1 MSLSHQALF
10 WTYSVSGYPPCLVY
24 LTKICCVSC
33 TVSIMANPQDD
44 SDQEDLFAS
53 PSTAKAP
60 KTQLVERPKTP
71 SNNHSR
77 YEDHEDAREAGLQR
91 ELEGVRNINELIE
104 GVIGTLERAKGNM
117 QTVSNTVNTASTLL
131 NTWTR
136 ILSQTEH
143 NQRLLLN
150 PSWKGASQDLADI
163 ESEAAARA
171 AAAERRAAEEERRR
185 AEVRRRAEEQRQR
198 ETATGSSSTGPVR
211 GRVSTR
217 GVRGTTRATARGRGI
232 GTTRPTSGL
241 GTGPSADTTSS
252 SLSSTRGNSKIG
264 RAFLRAG
271 SRGARGS

>member
-1 MSLSHQALF
+1 MHH
-10 WTYSVSGYPPCLVY
+10 
-24 LTKICCVSC
+24 
-33 TVSIMANPQDD
+33 IMANHQDD
-44 SDQEDLFAS
+44 SDHEDLFAS
-53 PSTAKAP
+53 PSDTNAP
-60 KTQLVERPKTP
+60 KTQQPDRPKTP
-71 SNNHSR
+71 SNQHNR
-77 YEDHEDAREAGLQR
+77 YEDHEDAREAALRR

-104 GVIGTLERAKGNM
+104 GVVGTLERAKGNM

-150 PSWKGASQDLADI
+150 PSWKGASQDLADM
-163 ESEAAARA
+163 ESEAAANA

-198 ETATGSSSTGPVR
+198 EATAGSSSSAPTR
-211 GRVSTR
+211 GRVSSR

-241 GTGPSADTTSS
+241 GTRTSADTTASS
-252 SLSSTRGNSKIG
+252 ISSTRGSSKIG

-271 SRGARGS
+271 SRGARGT

>member
-1 MSLSHQALF
+1 M
-10 WTYSVSGYPPCLVY
+10 
-24 LTKICCVSC
+24 
-33 TVSIMANPQDD
+33 MANYED
-44 SDQEDLFAS
+44 SDHEDLLAS
-53 PSTAKAP
+53 PSDTKAP
-60 KTQLVERPKTP
+60 KTKQLDRPKTP
-71 SNNHSR
+71 SNPHSH
-77 YEDHEDAREAGLQR
+77 YEDPEDAREAALHR

-117 QTVSNTVNTASTLL
+117 QTVSNTVTTASTLL

-150 PSWKGASQDLADI
+150 PSWKGASQDLADM
-163 ESEAAARA
+163 ESEAAAKA

-185 AEVRRRAEEQRQR
+185 AEVRRRAEEQQRQR
-198 ETATGSSSTGPVR
+198 EAAGSASGSTSTTR

-232 GTTRPTSGL
+232 GTTRPTSGI
-241 GTGPSADTTSS
+241 GTGPSDTTSS
-252 SLSSTRGNSKIG
+252 SISSTRGNSKIG

>member
-1 MSLSHQALF
+1 MAEHLS
-10 WTYSVSGYPPCLVY
+10 
-24 LTKICCVSC
+24 
-33 TVSIMANPQDD
+33 D
-44 SDQEDLFAS
+44 SDEDLLAS
-53 PSTAKAP
+53 PADTKAP
-60 KTQLVERPKTP
+60 KTQQPDRPKTP
-71 SNNHSR
+71 SNQHSR
-77 YEDHEDAREAGLQR
+77 YENPQDVREAALQR

-150 PSWKGASQDLADI
+150 PSWNGATRDLADM
-163 ESEAAARA
+163 ESEAAAKA

-198 ETATGSSSTGPVR
+198 EVTAASSSGSAPTR

-217 GVRGTTRATARGRGI
+217 GVRGTTRATARGRGA
-232 GTTRPTSGL
+232 GTSRPTSGI
-241 GTGPSADTTSS
+241 GTGSPGDTTSS
-252 SLSSTRGNSKIG
+252 SVSSARGTSKIG